1 MIKNPKVGS
10 FVIVHY
16 NERIRDEM
24 PYHGMGGK
32 VLVIGK
38 GPGPRNVLLSISA
51 KKVVV
56 PRGNIK

>member
-1 MIKNPKVGS
+1 MIKYPKVGS

-16 NERIRDEM
+16 NKKIAVNM
-24 PYHGMGGK
+24 PFHGLGGK
-32 VLVIGK
+32 ILLIGK

-56 PRGNIK
+56 PRGNLK